1 MIMQTLSESGM
12 KEILIINL
20 TRMGDLLQTTP
31 LMAGLKERHPGSR
44 ITLLVNSAF
53 TEICRGIPFIDDLID
68 FDMKDYRK
76 RLLNKKYSLVDN
88 YHVIEHLISRIDS
101 REYDLTINITHSRIS
116 AILTSFIRTK
126 EIRGFSIDAEG
137 HRVIKH
143 PWMRY
148 FFNVIPNRNY
158 NPFHLVDMYLKIG
171 GVKPGIKGLIYHTA
185 REDEEKAALLLERE
199 GIREGDML
207 VGFHLGASKSD
218 KTWPVSSY
226 AELAGM
232 IARVYGANIVL
243 FGSSGEADLAGQ
255 FEVNAH
261 VRPVN
266 FVGKTNVGELA
277 ALLRRCR
284 LFISNDTGPLHIAT
298 SVGTR
303 VIDISTANVH
313 FMETGPYGEGHYVI
327 QADLPCVPCGFD
339 VKCTDMICKSFITP
353 SAVFQ
358 VVREA
363 LEGHG
368 NDFMDNVPS
377 CSNMQ
382 IYKSHVKDD
391 GYLGFTPLIT
401 RPINK
406 EIFYRILYRQLWNM
420 ETELPGGEEEMI
432 RERISREISCYSPF
446 DHLPETM
453 SVIRMEHHTLAR
465 LADKSEEGLN
475 LISLIAEEA
484 AKDTM
489 DKRKIKEIWKTVES
503 VDKEIELIGHTHPCF
518 RPLILI
524 FMYAKESLEG
534 NDLITI
540 SGASR
545 SVYEDLM
552 NRSRN
557 MLQLMTAAIYM
568 VEGKSEGK
576 CCELTTGQKALS
588 VYGGHNSACI

>member
-1 MIMQTLSESGM
+1 M

-31 LMAGLKERHPGSR
+31 LMAGLKEMHRGSR

-53 TEICRGIPFIDDLID
+53 TEICRGIPFIDELIE
-68 FDMKDYRK
+68 FDMKDYRR
-76 RLLNKKYSLVDN
+76 RLLEKKYSLVEN
-88 YHVIEHLISRIDS
+88 YNFIEGLISRINS
-101 REYDLTINITHSRIS
+101 REYDLAINVTHSAIS

-126 EIRGFSIDAEG
+126 EIRGFSIDPEG

-171 GVKPGIKGLIYHTA
+171 GVKPEIKGLIYHAAT
-185 REDEEKAALLLERE
+185 EDEEKAALLLERE

-232 IARVYGANIVL
+232 IAGAFGAKILL
-243 FGSSGEADLAGQ
+243 FGSPGEADLAGQ
-255 FEVNAH
+255 FELNSYVT
-261 VRPVN
+261 PVN
-266 FVGKTNVGELA
+266 YVGKTNIGELA

-327 QADLPCVPCGFD
+327 QADLPCAPCGFD
-339 VKCTDMICKSFITP
+339 VKCTDMVCKSCIKS
-353 SAVFQ
+353 SAVFEVVKEAIGGEMNISIDNSQAGNNLQ
-358 VVREA
+358 V
-363 LEGHG
+363 
-368 NDFMDNVPS
+368 
-377 CSNMQ
+377 
-382 IYKSHVKDD
+382 YKSHFKDD
-391 GYLGFTPLIT
+391 GYLGFTPLIKQS
-401 RPINK
+401 INR
-406 EIFYRILYRQLWNM
+406 ETFYRILYRHLWNIESGPMNGEADMIYDNICM
-420 ETELPGGEEEMI
+420 EMSHYSLSDCFPEIMI
-432 RERISREISCYSPF
+432 TVRKEIDVLSN
-446 DHLPETM
+446 
-453 SVIRMEHHTLAR
+453 LAN
-465 LADKSEEGLN
+465 LSEEGLK
-475 LISLIAEEA
+475 LISLIAEVA
-484 AKDTM
+484 AKDYL
-489 DKRKIKEIWKTVES
+489 DVRKIKEVWEKVGPVE
-503 VDKEIELIGHTHPCF
+503 KEIELIGHTNPCF
-518 RPLILI
+518 RPLTLL
-524 FMYAKESLEG
+524 FMYAKEALEG
-534 NDLITI
+534 NDLKII

-545 SVYEDLM
+545 AIYADLM

-557 MLQLMTAAIYM
+557 LLQLMMTAIR
-568 VEGKSEGK
+568 VQESTSEGEGR
-576 CCELTTGQKALS
+576 ELTFNKQQ
-588 VYGGHNSACI
+588 